1 MRRAIR
7 EHLRDFIAIAVLF
20 FCGLLVTVYI
30 LSQQQ
35 QPYPSWIPLL
45 GDERF
50 ELKADLSTAQAV
62 IPGQGQTANIAGVK
76 AGDISDVQLED
87 GHAVVTMLLEPK
99 YAELIHTDA
108 TALLRPRTGLQDMTL
123 ELDPGSQSAPKV
135 EEGATIPLSQTEPNV
150 NPDQILASLDGDTRT
165 YLQLLL
171 QAGGEGLGGRGKQ
184 LSAGLRRFEPLARD
198 IARVNGALAKRR
210 QNIRRSITAL
220 RSIAEA
226 LARTD
231 TRLAEFVTAQNEALG
246 GFADQ
251 EAALR
256 ESLQELPSTLSVTR
270 SALSSSDE
278 LSLVLGPA
286 ARDLIPAAEA
296 FVPAQ
301 RDLQAFL
308 RETLS
313 PITDQIRPFSREV
326 QPPVRHLKQAAEP
339 LAQTTKST
347 AASLSDLNRLFNA
360 WAYNPAGPEEG
371 YLFWTAW
378 LNHNTNSAALFED
391 ANGPLVRGVVMQ
403 SCATARLAESLA
415 IARPFIKTLQ
425 EFTNAPKSSVI
436 CPLDSSATGGG
447 FPGFGRPNPSE
458 GSDGN

>member
-7 EHLRDFIAIAVLF
+7 EHLRDFIAITVLF
-20 FCGLLVTVYI
+20 FSGLLVTGFI

-35 QPYPSWIPLL
+35 QPYPSWIPIL
-45 GDERF
+45 GDDRF

-62 IPGQGQTANIAGVK
+62 IPGQGQTVNIAGVK

-87 GHAVVTMLLEPK
+87 GHAVVTTLVDPK
-99 YAELIHTDA
+99 YAPLIHTDA
-108 TALLRPRTGLQDMTL
+108 TVLLRPRTGLQDMTL
-123 ELDPGSQSAPKV
+123 EVDPGTEDAPTIS
-135 EEGATIPLSQTEPNV
+135 EGATIPLSQTEPNV
-150 NPDQILASLDGDTRT
+150 NPDQILASLDGDTRS

-171 QAGGEGLGGRGKQ
+171 QAGGEGLGGRGKA

-198 IARVNGALAKRR
+198 IARINGALVKRR
-210 QNIRRSITAL
+210 KNIRSSITSL
-220 RSIAEA
+220 REIAEA
-226 LARTD
+226 LGRTD
-231 TRLAEFVTAQNEALG
+231 THLAEFVTAQNEALG

-251 EAALR
+251 AAAIR
-256 ESLQELPSTLSVTR
+256 ESLQELPSTLKVTR
-270 SALSSSDE
+270 SALTASDE

-286 ARDLIPAAEA
+286 SRKLIPAAEA
-296 FVPAQ
+296 FAPAQ

-308 RETLS
+308 RQTLA
-313 PITDQIRPFSREV
+313 PIRDQIRPFSHQV
-326 QPPVRHLKQAAEP
+326 QPPVKHLKQAAEP
-339 LAQTTKST
+339 LAQTAKST
-347 AASLSDLNRLFNA
+347 AASLSDINRLFNA

-378 LNHNTNSAALFED
+378 LNHNGNSATLFQD
-391 ANGPLVRGVVMQ
+391 ANGPLARGLVMQ

-425 EFTNAPKSSVI
+425 EYTNAPKSSVI
-436 CPLDSSATGGG
+436 CPLDSSATSGG
-447 FPGFGRPNPSE
+447 FPGFRPNPSE

>member
-7 EHLRDFIAIAVLF
+7 EHLRDFIAITVLF
-20 FCGLLVTVYI
+20 FSGLLITGFI

-35 QPYPSWIPLL
+35 QPYPSWIPIL
-45 GDERF
+45 GDDRV

-62 IPGQGQTANIAGVK
+62 IPGQGQTVNIAGVK

-87 GHAVVTMLLEPK
+87 GHAVVTMLVEPK
-99 YAELIHTDA
+99 YAQLIHTDA

-123 ELDPGSQSAPKV
+123 ELDPGTEDAPTIA
-135 EEGATIPLSQTEPNV
+135 EGATLPLSQTEPNV
-150 NPDQILASLDGDTRT
+150 NPDQILASLDGDTRS
-165 YLQLLL
+165 YLQLLVE
-171 QAGGEGLGGRGKQ
+171 AGGEGLGGRGKK

-198 IARVNGALAKRR
+198 LARVNGALIKRR
-210 QNIRRSITAL
+210 ENIRRSITSLRQIADAL
-220 RSIAEA
+220 G
-226 LARTD
+226 RTD
-231 TRLAEFVTAQNEALG
+231 TQLAEFVTAQNEAIG

-251 EAALR
+251 AAALR
-256 ESLQELPSTLSVTR
+256 ESLQELPSTLKVTR
-270 SALSSSDE
+270 SALTSSDE

-286 ARDLIPAAEA
+286 SRELIPAAEA

-308 RETLS
+308 RRTLS
-313 PITDQIRPFSREV
+313 PISDQIRPFSHQV
-326 QPPVRHLKQAAEP
+326 QPPVRHLGQAAQP

-360 WAYNPAGPEEG
+360 WAYNPPGPQEG

-378 LNHNTNSAALFED
+378 LNHNGNSAALLQD
-391 ANGPLVRGVVMQ
+391 ANGPLARGVVMQ

-425 EFTNAPKSSVI
+425 EYTNAPKSSVI
-436 CPLDSSATGGG
+436 CPLDPSATAGG
-447 FPGFGRPNPSE
+447 FPGLGRPNPGE
-458 GSDGN
+458 GSDGD